1 MTDIM
6 ELAGKLYTRVKWQN
20 VPEPVTQEDLTELIA
35 DAIRHLYVMTGRA
48 LTFDEEWFIK
58 EEPDDGEEEP
68 EKDVYLYFVPD
79 LPLDEKEYVQ
89 VSAEIALYREA
100 QTDVNE
106 LTSYTTDAMAVSH
119 GDKPFANL
127 QQTIDDAESRREKIW
142 YKMIRYHLL

>member
-1 MTDIM
+1 M
-6 ELAGKLYTRVKWQN
+6 
-20 VPEPVTQEDLTELIA
+20 
-35 DAIRHLYVMTGRA
+35 
-48 LTFDEEWFIK
+48 
-58 EEPDDGEEEP
+58 
-68 EKDVYLYFVPD
+68 
-79 LPLDEKEYVQ
+79 
-89 VSAEIALYREA
+89 YREA